1 MPSDKRRYEK
11 PVGECKP
18 SKDELFDKIAQPRL
32 TGDQDIDEAIL
43 ECIKVMT
50 AKNIDYS
57 TALGSG
63 DRLYNFKKA
72 GEDLGLPM
80 EQVLWTYLWKHWAA
94 ITRYCKDGKVD
105 SEGIKGR
112 IVDGI
117 NYLLILFKMV
127 CERQHAEE
135 EKAVSAVDAK
145 FLKELEIY
153 CEQRPAINL
162 ENPSAWSDAP
172 CFICTCMPCVCIKY

>member
-1 MPSDKRRYEK
+1 MPSDNVVYEK
-11 PVGECKP
+11 
-18 SKDELFDKIAQPRL
+18 ITQPRL
-32 TGDQDIDEAIL
+32 TGDNDIDEAII
-43 ECIKVMT
+43 ECIRVMT
-50 AKNIDYS
+50 AKSIDYS

-135 EKAVSAVDAK
+135 VPVEGTDTKLLQE
-145 FLKELEIY
+145 LKSY
-153 CEQRPAINL
+153 CEQPPDSLMDNVTG
-162 ENPSAWSDAP
+162 WSSAP
-172 CFICTCMPCVCIKY
+172 CFICTRMPCVCIKY